1 MIECFAFMETN
12 GQIDLD
18 SLAEDEE
25 QVKFKV
31 LEGAM
36 GWRFEYPDR
45 YNREEE
51 WVRLQAFG
59 KVVKVRVCLVAG
71 GGE

>member
-1 MIECFAFMETN
+1 MIECFAFIEAS

-18 SLAEDEE
+18 SLAETEE
-25 QVKFKV
+25 IVKYKV

-36 GWRFEYPDR
+36 GWRFEYPER
-45 YNREEE
+45 YNHEEE

-59 KVVKVRVCLVAG
+59 KVVKVRVCVIAG
-71 GGE
+71 VVE